1 MARVER
7 EIAVWG
13 TEIYIDASSEKL
25 DVTEIN
31 RVIAGVEAFFYDVDE
46 ELSTFKENSSVTR
59 IRKNKL
65 HIEDAPDM
73 VKEVWRGCLKA
84 RELTN
89 GAFDPWSVEGGFDP
103 SGYVKGW
110 AAEKAA
116 DMLVLAGCDQVQ
128 VNAAGDLSLRGTK
141 PWKIGVVNPDDRS
154 EIVQVFEITN
164 GNIATSGNYE
174 KGAHIKNPHTG
185 VIAIGAKS
193 GTVIGSD
200 GGLCDALATA
210 LMVDGQD
217 AAQWIGNPELREY
230 TFWTINRHE
239 NSAWSFGPNLGLAQ

>member
-13 TEIYIDASSEKL
+13 TEIYIDAASEKL
-25 DVTEIN
+25 DATEID
-31 RVIAGVEAFFYDVDE
+31 RVIAGAEAFFYDVDE
-46 ELSTFKENSSVTR
+46 ELSTFKENSSVTQ

-65 HIEDAPDM
+65 HIDDAPDL

-116 DMLVLAGCDQVQ
+116 DMLLSAGCNEVQ
-128 VNAAGDLSLRGTK
+128 VNSHWPRWWDL
-141 PWKIGVVNPDDRS
+141 
-154 EIVQVFEITN
+154 
-164 GNIATSGNYE
+164 
-174 KGAHIKNPHTG
+174 
-185 VIAIGAKS
+185 
-193 GTVIGSD
+193 
-200 GGLCDALATA
+200 
-210 LMVDGQD
+210 
-217 AAQWIGNPELREY
+217 
-230 TFWTINRHE
+230 
-239 NSAWSFGPNLGLAQ
+239 